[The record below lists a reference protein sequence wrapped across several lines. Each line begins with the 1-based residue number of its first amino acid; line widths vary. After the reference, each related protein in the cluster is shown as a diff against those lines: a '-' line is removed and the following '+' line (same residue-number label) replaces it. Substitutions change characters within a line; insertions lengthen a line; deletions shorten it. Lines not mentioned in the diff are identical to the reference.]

1 MSDPVRVTVVSGARP
16 NLMKVAPVIRALRG
30 RPRYRVHLL
39 HTGQHYDDDM
49 SLRFFRDLGLERPDT
64 DLEVG
69 SLSHARQTAA
79 VMERFDAFLD
89 REPADLVLVVGDVN
103 STIACAL
110 TAVKRGIRVGHVEA
124 GLRSYDR
131 EMPEEINRVLTD
143 AISHL
148 LFITEKSA
156 DENLRKEGVPGDR
169 IHFVGN
175 VMVDSLLANR
185 EKALRAERATSRG
198 AGAYGLVTL
207 HRPSNVDRPEDLERL
222 TSILI
227 RAAAEIPLVFPVH
240 PRTKE
245 RLERFGLRD
254 RLHRAEGI
262 DLLPPQGYLSF
273 LRLLAESKVVL
284 TDSGG
289 IQEETTALGIP
300 CATLR
305 QNTERPVTVES
316 GTNTVCGS
324 DPDLVLGV
332 VKNAIGGR
340 GKAGRIP
347 EKWDGR
353 AAERI
358 ADVLDREI

>member
-1 MSDPVRVTVVSGARP
+1 MRDAVRVTVVSGARP
-16 NLMKVAPVIRALRG
+16 NFMKVAPVVRALRA

-69 SLSHARQTAA
+69 SLSHAKQTAA
-79 VMERFDAFLD
+79 VMERFDDFLD
-89 REPADLVLVVGDVN
+89 REPTDLLLVVGDVN

-110 TAVKRGIRVGHVEA
+110 TAVKRGVRVGHVEA

-143 AISHL
+143 AISHH

-156 DENLRKEGVPGDR
+156 DANLRREGIPPERV
-169 IHFVGN
+169 HFVGN

-185 EKALRAERATSRG
+185 ERALGTERVTSRP
-198 AGAYGLVTL
+198 AGGYGLVTL
-207 HRPSNVDRPEDLERL
+207 HRPSNVDRPADLERM
-222 TSILI
+222 TSILE
-227 RAAAEIPLVFPVH
+227 RAAAEIPLVFPLH

-245 RLERFGLRD
+245 RLRRFGLAERLD
-254 RLHRAEGI
+254 RTEGI

-305 QNTERPVTVES
+305 KNTERPITVES
-316 GTNTVCGS
+316 GTNTVCG
-324 DPDLVLGV
+324 DDGGRVLRV
-332 VKNAIGGR
+332 VTDAIAGR
-340 GKAGRIP
+340 GKRGRVP
-347 EKWDGR
+347 ELWDGR